1 MKRLDSITGIVA
13 PLDKENVD
21 TDAIIPKQFLKST
34 ARTGYGTNLFDA
46 WRYLDEGVPN
56 SPNATRQPNPYFV
69 LNQPRYQSASILLAR
84 NNFGCGSSRE
94 HAPWALLQ
102 AGFDAVIAPGFG
114 DIFRNNS
121 LKNGLLVV
129 ELFGAE
135 VDWLFDSVAVQ
146 QGFAL
151 RIDVQAQQVH
161 APQRHVFDFELDPFR
176 KRCLV
181 EGLDELTL
189 ALAAGDEIRAWE
201 RRKAAAHPWAAH
213 GLSGI
218 SGAST

>member
-1 MKRLDSITGIVA
+1 MMKRLETVTGLVA
-13 PLDKENVD
+13 PLDRENVD

-34 ARTGYGTNLFDA
+34 ARTGYGANLFDA
-46 WRYLDEGVPN
+46 WRYLDEGDPN
-56 SPNATRQPNPYFV
+56 RPDTTRQPNPDFV
-69 LNQPRYQSASILLAR
+69 LNQLRYRGASVLLAR

-121 LKNGLLVV
+121 LKNGLLVI
-129 ELFGAE
+129 ELSE
-135 VDWLFDSVAVQ
+135 SETNWLFDAVANQ

-151 RIDVQAQQVH
+151 RIDVQAQLVH
-161 APQRHVFDFELDPFR
+161 APQGRVFNFALDPFR

-201 RRKAAAHPWAAH
+201 TRKAAMHPWAAR
-213 GLSGI
+213 GI
-218 SGAST
+218 SGVAA

>member
-1 MKRLDSITGIVA
+1 MKRLETIAGIVA
-13 PLDKENVD
+13 PLDRENVD

-34 ARTGYGTNLFDA
+34 ARTGYGANLFDA
-46 WRYLDEGVPN
+46 WRYRDEGDP
-56 SPNATRQPNPYFV
+56 SRPEARRDPNPDFV
-69 LNQPRYQSASILLAR
+69 LNQPRYREASILLAR

-129 ELFGAE
+129 ELSEAE
-135 VDWLFDSVAVQ
+135 TSWLFDAVEAQ
-146 QGFAL
+146 EGFAL
-151 RIDVQAQQVH
+151 RIDVRAQQVH
-161 APQRHVFDFELDPFR
+161 APAGHVFGFALDPFR
-176 KRCLV
+176 KRCLI

-189 ALAAGDEIRAWE
+189 ALSAADEIREWE
-201 RRKAAAHPWAAH
+201 RRHAAAHPWAAH
-213 GLSGI
+213 GLPE
-218 SGAST
+218 AAA

>member
-1 MKRLDSITGIVA
+1 MKRLETIAGIVA

-34 ARTGYGTNLFDA
+34 ARTGYGANLFDA
-46 WRYLDEGVPN
+46 WRYRDEGDP
-56 SPNATRQPNPYFV
+56 SRPGATRQPNPEFV
-69 LNQPRYQSASILLAR
+69 LNQARYRDAGILLAR

-121 LKNGLLVV
+121 LKNRLLVV
-129 ELFGAE
+129 ELSE
-135 VDWLFDSVAVQ
+135 TETNWLFEAVAAQ
-146 QGFAL
+146 EGFAL

-161 APQRHVFDFELDPFR
+161 APGGHVFSFALDPFR
-176 KRCLV
+176 KRCLM

-201 RRKAAAHPWAAH
+201 RRNAAARPWAAR
-213 GLSGI
+213 GLPDA
-218 SGAST
+218 GA

>member
-1 MKRLDSITGIVA
+1 MKRLETIAGIVA

-34 ARTGYGTNLFDA
+34 ARTGYGANLFDA
-46 WRYLDEGVPN
+46 WRYLDEGDPN
-56 SPNATRQPNPYFV
+56 RPGATRQPNPDFV
-69 LNQPRYQSASILLAR
+69 LNQPRYREARILLAR

-129 ELFGAE
+129 ELSE
-135 VDWLFDSVAVQ
+135 DETNWLFDSVAVQ
-146 QGFAL
+146 EGFAL

-161 APQRHVFDFELDPFR
+161 APQGRVFGFALDPFR

-189 ALAAGDEIRAWE
+189 ALAATEEIREWE
-201 RRKAAAHPWAAH
+201 RRNAAARPWAAR
-213 GLSGI
+213 GL
-218 SGAST
+218 AEATA